1 MRQIHPYS
9 EVLFEDSYEAS
20 RDKEVVEYA
29 LSRSLSPTMIA
40 EYKTM
45 LLDKKL
51 LQTKLHEFYQI
62 FAPLENRAGK
72 EKSE

>member
-1 MRQIHPYS
+1 LRQIHPYS

-45 LLDKKL
+45 LPDKNRIRRCSRERLD
-51 LQTKLHEFYQI
+51 TFPAWE
-62 FAPLENRAGK
+62 
-72 EKSE
+72 